1 MTQYECEDQIN
12 SMIEKT
18 GKPAVIYYYLPMN
31 PYHYLFRAYM
41 FKYSN
46 KYPDNATWVMVN
58 LTQNLQQAKESL
70 RNIIYPQH
78 YMRLEVR
85 FPKS

>member
-1 MTQYECEDQIN
+1 
-12 SMIEKT
+12 MIEKT